1 MPIESILIDGWT
13 RWGDEFGKIDIRVE
27 YTTSGSAAVTLV
39 RVLGPER
46 RQANLIK
53 TLGEGSLG

>member
-1 MPIESILIDGWT
+1 MDGWT

-27 YTTSGSAAVTLV
+27 YTTSEYAAVTLG
-39 RVLGPER
+39 RELGTGR

-53 TLGEGSLG
+53 TLREGSLG